1 MAVALRR
8 SALWRPFL
16 ACIVVF
22 SPFSAHAVLEAR
34 EKEDVYLGIYALGS
48 LPVNTN
54 VILAGM
60 EGTGTAVGK
69 GGGAGIQVAIFPAF
83 TNRMVG
89 VELEYFA
96 HGATL
101 SFPLASGPGTG
112 TSDLVILNS
121 MINLLFRYPGRVIQ
135 PYIGIGAGT
144 SQAIVVGSNIPGRTN
159 KDFETSLTLGYQFI
173 GGLQGNLSERTFLFS
188 EYKHLAAD
196 YHWSKLSLDFR
207 SHYVIVGIGLRF

>member
-60 EGTGTAVGK
+60 EATGTAVGK

-101 SFPLASGPGTG
+101 SFPLGIRAWHRNIRPHYSQQYDKSSIPLPGQG
-112 TSDLVILNS
+112 DPALH
-121 MINLLFRYPGRVIQ
+121 RYWGGDIP
-135 PYIGIGAGT
+135 
-144 SQAIVVGSNIPGRTN
+144 SNRGWI
-159 KDFETSLTLGYQFI
+159 
-173 GGLQGNLSERTFLFS
+173 
-188 EYKHLAAD
+188 EYTWTD
-196 YHWSKLSLDFR
+196 Q
-207 SHYVIVGIGLRF
+207 

>member
-1 MAVALRR
+1 MSSLR
-8 SALWRPFL
+8 A
-16 ACIVVF
+16 
-22 SPFSAHAVLEAR
+22 LEA
-34 EKEDVYLGIYALGS
+34 
-48 LPVNTN
+48 
-54 VILAGM
+54 
-60 EGTGTAVGK
+60 TGTAVGK

-112 TSDLVILNS
+112 TSDLIILNS
-121 MINLLFRYPGRVIQ
+121 MINLLLRYPGKVIQ

-159 KDFETSLTLGYQFI
+159 KDFETALTLGYQFI
-173 GGLQGNLSERTFLFS
+173 GSCRAIYLKEHFS
-188 EYKHLAAD
+188 
-196 YHWSKLSLDFR
+196 FPNTN
-207 SHYVIVGIGLRF
+207 I